1 MSNKKNKQKV
11 KAFVKTVLNQ
21 LDEDQLRKVKRAFE
35 KAFVEFEK
43 EIKSDKVE
51 KETKVEKEIKA
62 EKVAKDFKLT
72 KDDKSVKVGKVKK
85 VENAEKTVKS
95 EKVKKVKKVI

>member
-43 EIKSDKVE
+43 EIKSDKV
-51 KETKVEKEIKA
+51 
-62 EKVAKDFKLT
+62 AKDFKLT
-72 KDDKSVKVGKVKK
+72 KEDKSVKVVKAKK
-85 VENAEKTVKS
+85 VEKAEKTVKID
-95 EKVKKVKKVI
+95 KAKKLKK

>member
-43 EIKSDKVE
+43 EIKSDKV
-51 KETKVEKEIKA
+51 KKEIKA
-62 EKVAKDFKLT
+62 DKVAKDFKLT
-72 KDDKSVKVGKVKK
+72 KEDKSVKVVKAKK
-85 VENAEKTVKS
+85 VEKAEKTVKID
-95 EKVKKVKKVI
+95 KAKKLKK